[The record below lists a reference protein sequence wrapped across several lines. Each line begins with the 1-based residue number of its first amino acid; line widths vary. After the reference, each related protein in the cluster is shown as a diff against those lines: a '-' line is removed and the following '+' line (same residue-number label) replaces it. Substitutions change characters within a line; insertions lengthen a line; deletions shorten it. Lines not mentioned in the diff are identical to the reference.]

1 MGQPPSEVR
10 RWSEE
15 DLLGVVADT
24 LLEAEQA
31 ERSRAE
37 HQGVAGPKTQTQ
49 LFRVR
54 PKKPSAK
61 K

>member
-15 DLLGVVADT
+15 DLLGVVADA

-31 ERSRAE
+31 ERSRAG
-37 HQGVAGPKTQTQ
+37 QGGSSGPKTQTQ

-54 PKKPSAK
+54 PKKPTAK
-61 K
+61 